1 MPKKGEIDLQRLQYW
16 KAVLAKHKESGLS
29 GPVFCREN
37 DIPYTAFVN
46 RRRRMGSLTN
56 QSTQPEFAKIEIK
69 KEEQSLLAL
78 ADRLEVILPNG
89 VLVRVPHGYSA
100 SALIDLFLTLGSC
113 KC

>member
-1 MPKKGEIDLQRLQYW
+1 
-16 KAVLAKHKESGLS
+16 
-29 GPVFCREN
+29 
-37 DIPYTAFVN
+37 
-46 RRRRMGSLTN
+46 MGSLTN

-100 SALIDLFLTLGSC
+100 SALIDLFLALGSC